1 MSREGRQAKRNPGL
15 ARARRL
21 LKPALFVTSSEFH
34 WVPFGPVPAGLFR
47 YGVGPV
53 MVWLFRFC
61 KRPNGMEVGFSLL
74 SLWLLVAE
82 EAGLNRRIRCGT
94 QCRKS
99 PLHSVWPKEPRIN
112 TQAHAG
118 NGSGQAVSREGR
130 QAKRNPGL
138 ARARRL
144 LKPALFVTASEFHGV
159 PFGRNSHASTRQGTQ
174 ATVRASSV
182 SRGRAGQTESGTR
195 KGTWVVEACVIR
207 HCQ

>member
-99 PLHSVWPKEPRIN
+99 PLHSVWR
-112 TQAHAG
+112 
-118 NGSGQAVSREGR
+118 
-130 QAKRNPGL
+130 
-138 ARARRL
+138 
-144 LKPALFVTASEFHGV
+144 
-159 PFGRNSHASTRQGTQ
+159 
-174 ATVRASSV
+174 
-182 SRGRAGQTESGTR
+182 
-195 KGTWVVEACVIR
+195 
-207 HCQ
+207 